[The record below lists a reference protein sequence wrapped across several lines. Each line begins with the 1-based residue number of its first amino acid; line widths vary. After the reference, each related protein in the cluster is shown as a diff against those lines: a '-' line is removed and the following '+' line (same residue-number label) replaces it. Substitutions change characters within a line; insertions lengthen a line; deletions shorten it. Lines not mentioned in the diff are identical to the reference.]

1 MNTFAFQHELDRLLA
16 SINTLLIW
24 VLAFLYFQVFLN
36 SQSNIEKIQK
46 IVLFNIVILL
56 FFYIVMLIAHYI
68 LGMSNLSYMGK
79 VLFSSS
85 WYEDAEEVRFQGF
98 LEYPNLVPLFL
109 MMFTPFLF
117 SYVNT
122 KKLGKLK
129 MFCLIV
135 FSILLVNASLS
146 RSGLIAILFG
156 FVVYIIIT
164 YASKNIKLFI
174 AISSFTSAIILCLMY
189 FFQGFTFL
197 YDTFTQVVNAR
208 EGSNLTRGSIYQSS
222 VGRAFENSPLIGM
235 GIKDIS
241 PYDNLPYGSHS
252 TYLGFFYKTGIIG
265 FVIGILLFLFI
276 NFKIYAQSKHYFKN
290 YNLKFFLCMLGSLS
304 LVLIFED
311 IDGSNWLIVYYF
323 SVVGILLNKKNWR
336 NSNEN
341 LFSNV

>member
-1 MNTFAFQHELDRLLA
+1 MNTFAFHHEFDRLLA

-36 SQSNIEKIQK
+36 SESNIGKIKK
-46 IVLFNIVILL
+46 IILFNFGVLF
-56 FFYIVMLIAHYI
+56 FFYLVMLVTHYI

-117 SYVNT
+117 HYVNT
-122 KKLGKLK
+122 KSFGKLK
-129 MFCLIV
+129 MFFLIV

-156 FVVYIIIT
+156 FVAYSMIF
-164 YASKNIKLFI
+164 YSSKNIKLFT
-174 AISSFTSAIILCLMY
+174 AISSFAIAMTLCFMY
-189 FFQGFTFL
+189 FFHGFTFL
-197 YDTFTQVVNAR
+197 YDKFDQIANAR
-208 EGSNLTRGSIYQSS
+208 EGSNLTRGSIYESS
-222 VGRAFENSPLIGM
+222 IQRTFENSPLIGM

-241 PYDNLPYGSHS
+241 PFDNLPYGSHS

-265 FVIGILLFLFI
+265 FVIGVLLFLFVI
-276 NFKIYAQSKHYFKN
+276 FKIYAQSKHFFKN
-290 YNLKFFLCMLGSLS
+290 YNLKFFLCMFSSLS

-323 SVVGILLNKKNWR
+323 IIIGILLNKKNWR